1 MEAFTSA
8 CEALRA
14 KLQEVEDEG
23 WVSVEVRDAA
33 SQDASAAGQSSLGLA
48 ALRIVL
54 QHVCQAAQAA
64 LSARPDA
71 PDECYVV
78 TCHEKDLVPYV
89 SYSRDIYEPAL
100 TSKECAWRLCEE
112 IAESIAEEEVPFPR
126 TFELDTSMV
135 QYRGDPAYVVSE
147 ARYGDSF
154 EPRFWI
160 EPTAYVLDGTIEGSE
175 AFLDLRSLAALRVVA
190 GPDKSFAKMFNAV
203 VSLRETK
210 MPRVLYAEHRY
221 DGREKYEEG
230 FQFSDLFVGKSL
242 PMSCLMAHRDRGM
255 YRPRGMLREGCQC
268 DEYERL
274 PCHIYPPEVLKLAAI
289 VDTRWRQLPKPR
301 PTFPGPHF
309 QAMAR
314 CVRATRVL
322 SDAPVVYDEAW
333 HRDLH
338 ERRLRV
344 AIRPLPLA
352 AEADA
357 VVKWGEGVE
366 TFRQRARREL
376 DAQDMSH
383 EDLQEEPYVNKFRDC
398 DEILVAAS
406 P

>member
-1 MEAFTSA
+1 M
-8 CEALRA
+8 
-14 KLQEVEDEG
+14 
-23 WVSVEVRDAA
+23 
-33 SQDASAAGQSSLGLA
+33 
-48 ALRIVL
+48 
-54 QHVCQAAQAA
+54 
-64 LSARPDA
+64 
-71 PDECYVV
+71 
-78 TCHEKDLVPYV
+78 
-89 SYSRDIYEPAL
+89 
-100 TSKECAWRLCEE
+100 
-112 IAESIAEEEVPFPR
+112 
-126 TFELDTSMV
+126 
-135 QYRGDPAYVVSE
+135 
-147 ARYGDSF
+147 
-154 EPRFWI
+154 
-160 EPTAYVLDGTIEGSE
+160 
-175 AFLDLRSLAALRVVA
+175 
-190 GPDKSFAKMFNAV
+190 GPDKSFAKMFSAV

-242 PMSCLMAHRDRGM
+242 PMSCLMAHRDCGM
-255 YRPRGMLREGCQC
+255 YRPRGKLREGCQC
-268 DEYERL
+268 DEYEQL

-366 TFRQRARREL
+366 TFRQQARREL
-376 DAQDMSH
+376 DAQDMSR
-383 EDLQEEPYVNKFRDC
+383 EELQEELFVNKIRDC